1 MRKILVSG
9 CLYGWLCRYD
19 GEMLN
24 CDDPRFLKWKEEG
37 RLVPVCP
44 EVFGGLP
51 TPRPDSQRVGEKVLT
66 GAGKDVTEPYETGAR
81 EALRLAKEHDVLFAI
96 MKEDSPSCGSRFIY
110 DGTFTGT
117 KIAGA
122 GRASQLLMEAGFRV
136 LNETMLD
143 EAAALLEQAE
153 DSRTVLHAQTETF

>member
-19 GEMLN
+19 GERIVCTDSRL
-24 CDDPRFLKWKEEG
+24 LKWKEEG
-37 RLVPVCP
+37 RLVPICP

-51 TPRPDSQRVGEKVLT
+51 TPRPDSQRVGEKVVT
-66 GAGKDVTEPYETGAR
+66 AAGEDMTEPYEIGAR

-117 KIAGA
+117 KIEGA

-136 LNETMLD
+136 LNENMID

-153 DSRTVLHAQTETF
+153 T

>member
-19 GEMLN
+19 GQRIG
-24 CDDPRFLKWKEEG
+24 CIDSRFLKWKEEG
-37 RLVPVCP
+37 RLIPVCP

-51 TPRPDSQRVGEKVLT
+51 TPRPDSQRVGDKVLT
-66 GAGKDVTEPYETGAR
+66 GKGEDMTEPYEIGAR
-81 EALRLAKEHDVLFAI
+81 EALRLAKEHAVLFAI

-110 DGTFTGT
+110 DGTFTDT
-117 KIAGA
+117 KVEGA

-143 EAAALLEQAE
+143 EAEALLAQAE
-153 DSRTVLHAQTETF
+153 A

>member
-19 GEMLN
+19 GKRIR
-24 CDDPRFLKWKEEG
+24 CTDPRLLKWKEEG
-37 RLVPVCP
+37 RLVPICP

-51 TPRPDSQRVGEKVLT
+51 TPRPDSQRVGDKVLT
-66 GAGKDVTEPYETGAR
+66 GAGKDMTEPYERGAR
-81 EALRLAKEHDVLFAI
+81 EAVRLAGEHEVLFAI
-96 MKEDSPSCGSRFIY
+96 MKEDSPSCGSQFIY
-110 DGTFTGT
+110 DGTFTDT

-122 GRASQLLMEAGFRV
+122 GRASQLLMEAGYRV

-143 EAAALLEQAE
+143 EAEALLAQAE
-153 DSRTVLHAQTETF
+153 A